1 MDFEINSNNEDALRP
16 IYQEENIKI
25 AIDYINKNV
34 GTDGFLL
41 DHIFNL
47 NKILMN
53 NLNIHNIEVGVLR
66 KTAMYIRDSNENYK
80 IVAHYENQNSID
92 LQLAILRHN
101 YLKNI
106 NIINRLAEYHCK
118 FLEVHPFNDGNGR
131 TARFLLEIELYRLGY
146 SCVIEKDDNYC
157 YALGYYFLYKK
168 TDEFEKY
175 ICLEIGEKYVE

>member
-34 GTDGFLL
+34 GADGFLL

-53 NLNIHNIEVGVLR
+53 NLNIHTIEVGVLR

-80 IVAHYENQNSID
+80 IVAHYDNQNSID

-106 NIINRLAEYHCK
+106 NI
-118 FLEVHPFNDGNGR
+118 V
-131 TARFLLEIELYRLGY
+131 
-146 SCVIEKDDNYC
+146 
-157 YALGYYFLYKK
+157 
-168 TDEFEKY
+168 
-175 ICLEIGEKYVE
+175 